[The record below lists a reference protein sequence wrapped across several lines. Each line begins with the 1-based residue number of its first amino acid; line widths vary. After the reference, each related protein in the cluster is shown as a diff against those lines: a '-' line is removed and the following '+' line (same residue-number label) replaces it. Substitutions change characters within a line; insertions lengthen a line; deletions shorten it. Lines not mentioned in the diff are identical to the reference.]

1 MRITHHKI
9 FWVWDYD
16 KEEAWLNEM
25 SSKGLAL
32 ISVGFCTYVFEEA
45 EPNEYSIRLELLNQ
59 VPSHQESQKYLRFL
73 EETGVE
79 HVGSYLR
86 WAYFRQKKTNE
97 AFHLFSDNRSRIAHL
112 NRILTLLGMFA
123 VLELYFAVNNLFL
136 YFGADA
142 TVFNLSG
149 GMLTGVLGVFIA
161 FGFLRIHQKKRAL
174 QKELQLFE

>member
-1 MRITHHKI
+1 MRITRHKI

-25 SSKGLAL
+25 SAKGWAL

-45 EPNEYSIRLELLNQ
+45 EPNEYCIRLELLNQ
-59 VPSHQESQKYLRFL
+59 VPSHQESQRYLRFL

-86 WAYFRQKKTNE
+86 WVYVRQKKANE

-112 NRILTLLGMFA
+112 NRILTLLAIFA
-123 VLELYFAVNNLFL
+123 ILEIYLAVNNLFL
-136 YFGADA
+136 YFGANA

-149 GMLTGVLGVFIA
+149 GMLTGVLGVFLA
-161 FGFLRIHQKKRAL
+161 VGFLRIHQKNASPTKGAATV
-174 QKELQLFE
+174 